1 MAGRFKALTCA
12 QEPRCSRHDKPA
24 FAACLQGSLSSAIA
38 VPHSDRRRR
47 KAAAS
52 PVLALLA
59 ASRVFMGTAAAAGVG
74 VAWAPDAAVGAWGT
88 GFTVGAGTDAGS
100 TARRGGEICRCHKS
114 HPNKATPATP
124 ATPTAPATQP
134 NHAGRNRRP

>member
-1 MAGRFKALTCA
+1 VKMAGRFRALTCA

-24 FAACLQGSLSSAIA
+24 FAACPQGSLSSAMA
-38 VPHSDRRRR
+38 VPHSDSSRR

-59 ASRVFMGTAAAAGVG
+59 ASKVFMGTAAGVG
-74 VAWAPDAAVGAWGT
+74 VGFAAAPDAAVGTGGA

-100 TARRGGEICRCHKS
+100 TA
-114 HPNKATPATP
+114 
-124 ATPTAPATQP
+124 
-134 NHAGRNRRP
+134 